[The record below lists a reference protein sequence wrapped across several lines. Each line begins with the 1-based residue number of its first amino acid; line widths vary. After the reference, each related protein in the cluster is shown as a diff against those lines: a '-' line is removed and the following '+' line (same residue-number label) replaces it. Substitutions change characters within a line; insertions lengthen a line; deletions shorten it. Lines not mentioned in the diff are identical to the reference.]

1 MYVVIMGCG
10 RVGALLA
17 ERLDNEGHSI
27 CVIDKN
33 PKARLALSK
42 HFGGRFIAGVG
53 FDREVLEAANIAE
66 ADAFV
71 AVTNGDNSNIV
82 GAITA
87 RDEFRVP
94 KVIARI
100 YDPRRADIYRDLG
113 IPTVASVRWT
123 INEIHDRLFHRDLEP
138 ERSFGGG
145 ETLLVRSGVPAYL
158 DGRRASEFNVENEIK
173 VIEVTRGGRSLIPGP
188 GTTLEADDV
197 VTFVVASSSLG
208 RLASFLNKGTQ

>member
-1 MYVVIMGCG
+1 MYVIIMGCG

-17 ERLDNEGHSI
+17 ERLDNEGHAVCI
-27 CVIDKN
+27 IDRN
-33 PKARLALSK
+33 PKAHLRLSK
-42 HFGGRFIAGVG
+42 HYGGRFIAGVG
-53 FDREVLEAANIAE
+53 FDRDVLEQANISE

-87 RDEFRVP
+87 REEFRVP

-123 INEIHDRLFHRDLEP
+123 ANEIHQRLLHRELEP
-138 ERSFGGG
+138 ERSFGSG

-158 DGRRASEFNVENEIK
+158 EGRRVSEFNVEGEIL
-173 VIEVTRGGRSLIPGP
+173 VAEVTRSGRSLIPGA
-188 GTTLEADDV
+188 GTTIENGDLV
-197 VTFVVASSSLG
+197 SFVVASSSLG
-208 RLASFLNKGTQ
+208 RLSSFLNKGA